1 MPASEDPARSA
12 FPALAAT
19 PEDIL
24 GRLPAAAGRVLLAG
38 QAGVGKST
46 LATNLGRALA
56 RQGRPCVCLG
66 ADPGSPGFGVPGAVC
81 LGQWSEGGWRLTA
94 VEGLCTLDA
103 GRFRLPLV
111 SAVQRL
117 AAAHTAGTLLVDG
130 PGVVRG
136 IAGAELLV
144 ALAQAAQV
152 DAVLVL
158 VRDAALPLAQEL
170 SSLGVPV
177 FAVQASSQACRPGK
191 RVRARRRTAL
201 WDAYLA
207 PAEERSLDLESLG
220 RTGAPPP
227 LDEPQAWPGRQVAVL
242 AGHRTVAMGEVIAL
256 EGTVL
261 RLRAPPFAASPS
273 AIMVRDARRTAG
285 GLLETAAPFA
295 GERLQYLPAPEMA
308 PFERAAAIGGP
319 RLVGRV
325 GEVTVALVN
334 GVFGDPLL
342 HLRLRHQR
350 RSLLF
355 DLGEG
360 GRLPARI
367 AHQVTD
373 VFISHAHMDHIG
385 GFLWLLRSRIGELP
399 ACRLYGPPGLAGHVE
414 GLLNGIL
421 WDRVENRGP
430 RFEVAEYHGDHV
442 LSCRLRAGGSGCR
455 DWTRRPAPDGLLLQD
470 PAFRVR
476 AVTLD
481 HGTPV
486 LAFAFEP
493 HRQLN
498 VRKDRL
504 AARGLAPGPW
514 LGELK
519 AHLQAERTSALVTL
533 PDGRA
538 ESAGRLGEDLIL
550 VSPGKRLVYATDLA
564 DSDANRRRLTA
575 LAAGAHTF
583 FCEAS
588 FRVEDV
594 DQARRTG
601 HLTTRACAEIANQAA
616 VGRLVP
622 FHFSRRY
629 LDDPAGAYEEI
640 VAWCPRTAVPS
651 AALLAQDATR
661 AGLGEPDAD

>member
-1 MPASEDPARSA
+1 
-12 FPALAAT
+12 
-19 PEDIL
+19 
-24 GRLPAAAGRVLLAG
+24 
-38 QAGVGKST
+38 
-46 LATNLGRALA
+46 
-56 RQGRPCVCLG
+56 
-66 ADPGSPGFGVPGAVC
+66 
-81 LGQWSEGGWRLTA
+81 
-94 VEGLCTLDA
+94 
-103 GRFRLPLV
+103 
-111 SAVQRL
+111 
-117 AAAHTAGTLLVDG
+117 
-130 PGVVRG
+130 
-136 IAGAELLV
+136 
-144 ALAQAAQV
+144 
-152 DAVLVL
+152 
-158 VRDAALPLAQEL
+158 
-170 SSLGVPV
+170 
-177 FAVQASSQACRPGK
+177 
-191 RVRARRRTAL
+191 
-201 WDAYLA
+201 
-207 PAEERSLDLESLG
+207 
-220 RTGAPPP
+220 
-227 LDEPQAWPGRQVAVL
+227 WPGRQVAVL
-242 AGHRTVAMGEVIAL
+242 AGRRTVAMGEVIAI
-256 EGTVL
+256 EGAVL
-261 RLRAPPFAASPS
+261 RLRAPGFAASPS
-273 AIMVRDARRTAG
+273 AIVVRDARRTAG
-285 GLLETAAPFA
+285 GVLETDAPFA
-295 GERLQYLPAPEMA
+295 GERMQYRPAPEMA
-308 PFERAAAIGGP
+308 PFDRAAATGGP

-325 GEVTVALVN
+325 GQVTVALVN

-421 WDRVENRGP
+421 WDRVEHRGP
-430 RFEVAEYHGDHV
+430 RFEVTEYHGDHV
-442 LSCRLRAGGSGCR
+442 LSCRLQAGGTGCR
-455 DWTRRPAPDGLLLQD
+455 EWTRRPAPDGVLLQD

-519 AHLQAERTSALVTL
+519 AHLQAARMSALVTL

-538 ESAGRLGEDLIL
+538 ESAARLGEDLIL
-550 VSPGKRLVYATDLA
+550 VSAGKRLIYATDLA
-564 DSDANRRRLTA
+564 DTAANRRRLAA
-575 LAAGAHTF
+575 LAAGAHTL

-588 FRVEDV
+588 FRIEDA

-601 HLTTRACAEIANQAA
+601 HLTTRACAEIAGEAG

-629 LDDPAGAYEEI
+629 LDDPTAPYEEI
-640 VAWCPRTAVPS
+640 VDRFPRTAVPGP
-651 AALLAQDATR
+651 ALLDQGLTR
-661 AGLGEPDAD
+661 AGLGETAAESPDGV